1 MSKLYLIVITCNP
14 LKCQTSEAHNNGYK
28 FAKATL
34 NSDGT
39 FKLTVSNLNSYT
51 YYYVRAYAINKNG
64 VAYSAGAA
72 TFTTERDEPGGDD
85 NQPPKPGVE

>member
-1 MSKLYLIVITCNP
+1 MGGSSEVGFCWSNS
-14 LKCQTSEAHNNGYK
+14 TSEPVIEGQGSK

-51 YYYVRAYAINKNG
+51 YYYVRAYAIRKWC
-64 VAYSAGAA
+64 SLQCGAA
-72 TFTTERDEPGGDD
+72 TFTTERHEPGGDD
-85 NQPPKPGVE
+85 TNYPKTRRR